1 MDNLRPPQYPLPVVV
16 YTPSGLIRGVLQL
29 PTMKNLRGFLNG
41 DEEYLKLT
49 EADFPGSQQVQQS
62 FLLLRKDAVILIVPK
77 EGHEP
82 ERKDP
87 SKSLRGQRLVTCLL
101 GTESVQGFLDIPKNN
116 RTSDFLVRN
125 RGFLELSAC
134 RISPNPALGLQQVDG
149 SILPTVLVNAQCLVG
164 VLDPTD
170 SVPEDGHQEAEPVQP
185 IKWVERRRA
194 SRKEA

>member
-29 PTMKNLRGFLNG
+29 PTVKNLRGFLNG

-49 EADFPGSQQVQQS
+49 EADFPGRQQVQQS
-62 FLLLRKDAVILIVPK
+62 FLLLRKDAVILVVPK

-82 ERKDP
+82 RRADN

-101 GTESVQGFLDIPKNN
+101 GGESVQGYLDIPRNL

-134 RISPNPALGLQQVDG
+134 RISPNPSMGPQQADG

-164 VLDPTD
+164 VEDAQGPVAEEIQPDLDP
-170 SVPEDGHQEAEPVQP
+170 VQA
-185 IKWVERRRA
+185 ITWVERRRVV
-194 SRKEA
+194 RT